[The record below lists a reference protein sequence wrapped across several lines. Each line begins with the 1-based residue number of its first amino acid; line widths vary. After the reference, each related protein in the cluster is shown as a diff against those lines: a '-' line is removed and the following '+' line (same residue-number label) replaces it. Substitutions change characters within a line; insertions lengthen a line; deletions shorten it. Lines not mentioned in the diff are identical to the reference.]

1 MTKKVCIVHYSS
13 APGGIE
19 LLMPGIIRGLPDH
32 EFSVFVIRPPAGG
45 EINVYKDSQVK
56 ITYGSANNFTAALR
70 LWRFIVKNRPSIFHG
85 FNTGPFFMLIVRL
98 ACIETAVYSVR
109 GTLHYN
115 SSFQKIYRRA
125 VWRMAISR
133 SYRLIAN
140 SEYSRR
146 KYLEFTGLPEEQI
159 SVLYNPVGSSRL
171 EFSQVRKP
179 GKPFTVIY
187 VGRLTEGKNLFRWI
201 DVAVAVHKEKTE
213 SSFILYGDGPLR
225 VKLESYACNLSAD
238 EFITFR
244 GHVENIPEA
253 YHQADLLLFLSEYES
268 FGNVVVES
276 ILCGT
281 PVIASDI
288 PSMREIFN
296 QYPQFLVS
304 LDKNLEE
311 SIIGKIKA
319 ADQLSK
325 LLPEVSAEFRKRFS
339 TEHHLKGL
347 SRIYNSFA

>member
-1 MTKKVCIVHYSS
+1 MIKKICLVHYSS

-19 LLMPGIIRGLPDH
+19 LLMPGIISGLPDH
-32 EFSVFVIRPPAGG
+32 EFSVFVIRPPANG
-45 EINVYKDSQVK
+45 EINVYKDSPVK

-70 LWRFIVKNRPSIFHG
+70 LWKFIVKNRPSIFHG
-85 FNTGPFFMLIVRL
+85 FNTGPFFMLIIRL
-98 ACIETAVYSVR
+98 AGIETAVYSVR

-115 SSFQKIYRRA
+115 SFFQKVYRRT

-133 SYRLIAN
+133 RYRLIAN

-179 GKPFTVIY
+179 GTSFTVIY

-201 DVAVAVHKEKTE
+201 DVAVAIHKEKTE
-213 SSFILYGDGPLR
+213 TSFILYGDGPLR
-225 VKLESYACNLSAD
+225 EKLENYACDLGAD
-238 EFITFR
+238 DYITFR
-244 GHVENIPEA
+244 GYVENIPEA

-268 FGNVVVES
+268 FGNAVVES
-276 ILCGT
+276 ILCGM

-288 PSMREIFN
+288 PSMREIFSR
-296 QYPQFLVS
+296 YPQFIVTP
-304 LDKNLEE
+304 DKNLEE
-311 SIIGKIKA
+311 SVLAKIKG
-319 ADQLSK
+319 ADELRK
-325 LLPEVSAEFRKRFS
+325 LLPEVSSEFRERFS
-339 TEHHLKGL
+339 AEQHLKGL

>member
-1 MTKKVCIVHYSS
+1 M
-13 APGGIE
+13 
-19 LLMPGIIRGLPDH
+19 
-32 EFSVFVIRPPAGG
+32 
-45 EINVYKDSQVK
+45 
-56 ITYGSANNFTAALR
+56 
-70 LWRFIVKNRPSIFHG
+70 
-85 FNTGPFFMLIVRL
+85 
-98 ACIETAVYSVR
+98 
-109 GTLHYN
+109 
-115 SSFQKIYRRA
+115 
-125 VWRMAISR
+125 
-133 SYRLIAN
+133 
-140 SEYSRR
+140 
-146 KYLEFTGLPEEQI
+146 
-159 SVLYNPVGSSRL
+159 
-171 EFSQVRKP
+171 
-179 GKPFTVIY
+179 
-187 VGRLTEGKNLFRWI
+187 
-201 DVAVAVHKEKTE
+201 
-213 SSFILYGDGPLR
+213 
-225 VKLESYACNLSAD
+225 KLESYACNLSAD

-244 GHVENIPEA
+244 GHVENIPDA

-347 SRIYNSFA
+347 SRIYNSFPGMIF

>member
-1 MTKKVCIVHYSS
+1 M
-13 APGGIE
+13 
-19 LLMPGIIRGLPDH
+19 
-32 EFSVFVIRPPAGG
+32 
-45 EINVYKDSQVK
+45 
-56 ITYGSANNFTAALR
+56 ANGNL
-70 LWRFIVKNRPSIFHG
+70 S
-85 FNTGPFFMLIVRL
+85 
-98 ACIETAVYSVR
+98 
-109 GTLHYN
+109 
-115 SSFQKIYRRA
+115 RR
-125 VWRMAISR
+125 
-133 SYRLIAN
+133 YRLIAN

-171 EFSQVRKP
+171 EFNQVRKP
-179 GKPFTVIY
+179 GKPFNVIY

-201 DVAVAVHKEKTE
+201 DVAVAVHKERTE

-225 VKLESYACNLSAD
+225 EKLESYACNLGAD
-238 EFITFR
+238 EYITFS
-244 GHVENIPEA
+244 GHVEHIPEA

-296 QYPQFLVS
+296 RYPQFLVS

-311 SIIGKIKA
+311 SVLAKIKA
-319 ADQLSK
+319 AD
-325 LLPEVSAEFRKRFS
+325 A
-339 TEHHLKGL
+339 TE
-347 SRIYNSFA
+347 